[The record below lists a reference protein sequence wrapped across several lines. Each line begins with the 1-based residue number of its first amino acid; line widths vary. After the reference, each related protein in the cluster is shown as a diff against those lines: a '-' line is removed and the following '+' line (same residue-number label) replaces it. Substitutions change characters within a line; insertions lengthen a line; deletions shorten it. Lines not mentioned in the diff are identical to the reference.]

1 VSKRKEASPET
12 SRIFIAIS
20 LPEQV
25 KDQIARA
32 QEELR
37 AALSADWGR
46 WTKRRQLHLTLRFLG
61 AVESRRLDALM
72 NAVRGACAGF
82 GVLQLRAGQIGCFPN
97 LRYPRVVWARVQD
110 GQDRLPLLQRAV
122 ETATAG
128 FTSEEP
134 QEKFTGH
141 VTLGRCQTINRR
153 QAELLA
159 KLARTMEPRL
169 FGEWTA
175 DSVEI
180 VRSEL
185 ASGGSHYT
193 ALVTVPLAAV
203 QFQETAAVTLASRTN
218 R

>member
-1 VSKRKEASPET
+1 VSQRKEGGPET

-37 AALSADWGR
+37 GALPEDCGR
-46 WTKRRQLHLTLRFLG
+46 WTKRGQLHLTLRFLG
-61 AVESRRLDALM
+61 AVESPRLDALM
-72 NAVRGACAGF
+72 NAVRGACGGF
-82 GVLQLRAGQIGCFPN
+82 GVLQLRAGQIGGFPD
-97 LRYPRVVWARVQD
+97 LSHPRVVWVRVHD
-110 GQDRLPLLQRAV
+110 GQQRLPLLQRAV

-128 FTSEEP
+128 FTSQEP
-134 QEKFTGH
+134 KGTFTGH
-141 VTLGRCQTINRR
+141 VTLGRCQTIRR
-153 QAELLA
+153 QQAELLA
-159 KLARTMEPRL
+159 KLARAMEPGL

-180 VRSEL
+180 IRSEL
-185 ASGGSHYT
+185 ASSGSLYT
-193 ALVTVPLAAV
+193 ALAAAPLAA
-203 QFQETAAVTLASRTN
+203 ASGSRELP